1 MPLTLA
7 IIMQCGLMKKV
18 NCAEEIEPQS
28 LPTPGEDGSQ
38 QTQFL
43 LFVSLLSMQRDMHS
57 CNCIVSS

>member
-18 NCAEEIEPQS
+18 NRAEETEPWSVS
-28 LPTPGEDGSQ
+28 LPTKDGSQ
-38 QTQFL
+38 QTQSL
-43 LFVSLLSMQRDMHS
+43 LFVSLLSSQSDMCF